1 MFVPLDRCIAH
12 RCNIRLLPAFWYS
25 SGASEKPVI
34 QVIIVELASGD
45 VSARDAPTGEPVALD
60 KGALWVNL
68 AVLGWRVVWLES
80 KA

>member
-1 MFVPLDRCIAH
+1 MFAPIDRCIAY
-12 RCNIRLLPAFWYS
+12 RCNICLRQAFRYS

-45 VSARDAPTGEPVALD
+45 VSARDALTGEPITLD
-60 KGALWVNL
+60 KGALRVNL
-68 AVLGWRVVWLES
+68 AVFGWRIVWLES